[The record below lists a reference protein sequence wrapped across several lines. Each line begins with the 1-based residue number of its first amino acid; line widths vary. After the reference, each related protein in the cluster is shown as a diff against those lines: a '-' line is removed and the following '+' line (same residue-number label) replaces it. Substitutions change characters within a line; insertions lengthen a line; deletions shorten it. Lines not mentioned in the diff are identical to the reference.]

1 MKKLYELLLANKSL
15 EAGFEAFIAPELFT
29 NHEDFAS
36 FGLSVDLVEKYKN
49 LVRFRPNIK
58 CVFEV
63 TNDINDVQIAPF
75 AAGTCLYGETI
86 GGVEVVVQS
95 LNIVPFTKNSTK
107 RWVAAY
113 TNATSYTAPP
123 VAVWIYGIDLTSIYC
138 RSPRLK
144 YVFMKDL
151 STIKD
156 LPYSA
161 FDGCSSLT
169 GNVTFPN
176 NLLSIG
182 YRAFA
187 GCSSIYGE
195 LNFPAT
201 INSISSAD
209 GWYLIFQGCVGITSA
224 VINNDTVQSAAGLL
238 SGLTGLQ
245 SVQFFDGGTLIGDS
259 FMNGCLNVKTPLTIP
274 NSVTSIGSSAF
285 NGCTGFTG
293 SLTIPNSV
301 TTIGGRAFQDCT
313 GFDGSL
319 TISNSVTTIGGRAFQ
334 DCTGFTGALTIPN
347 SVTSI
352 DSFAFSGCS
361 GFDGSLTIPN
371 SVTTIDNNAF
381 YGCTGFTGAL
391 TIPNSVTTIGGSAF
405 YGCTGFDGA
414 LTIPNSVTTIGSSAF
429 QRCTGFTGAL
439 TIPNSVT
446 TIGIGAFYGCSGF
459 TGALTIPNSV
469 TTIGRDAFNS
479 INITS
484 LTVKGTLLE
493 LASGA
498 FSRCKFL
505 ISATF
510 ESVTPP
516 NTVGSEV
523 FRHLDAF
530 PIYVPASSVDD
541 YKEKFTEYVNQIT
554 GQ

>member
-123 VAVWIYGIDLTSIYC
+123 VAVWIYGIDLTSIRC
-138 RSPRLK
+138 NSPRLK

-156 LPYSA
+156 LPNAA
-161 FDGCSSLT
+161 FGECSSLT

-182 YRAFA
+182 YRAFQ

-201 INSISSAD
+201 INSISNSANV
-209 GWYLIFQGCVGITSA
+209 WYLIFQGCVGITSA

-274 NSVTSIGSSAF
+274 NSVTSIGSYAFQGCTGFDGSLTIPNSVTTIGNSAF
-285 NGCTGFTG
+285 QGCSGFTGALTIPNSVTTIGGYAFQDCTGFTG

-301 TTIGGRAFQDCT
+301 TTIGDRAFQ
-313 GFDGSL
+313 
-319 TISNSVTTIGGRAFQ
+319 
-334 DCTGFTGALTIPN
+334 
-347 SVTSI
+347 
-352 DSFAFSGCS
+352 
-361 GFDGSLTIPN
+361 
-371 SVTTIDNNAF
+371 
-381 YGCTGFTGAL
+381 GCTGFTGAL
-391 TIPNSVTTIGGSAF
+391 TIPNSVTTIGDRAF
-405 YGCTGFDGA
+405 
-414 LTIPNSVTTIGSSAF
+414 
-429 QRCTGFTGAL
+429 
-439 TIPNSVT
+439 
-446 TIGIGAFYGCSGF
+446 
-459 TGALTIPNSV
+459 
-469 TTIGRDAFNS
+469 RD

-498 FSRCKFL
+498 FFRCKFL

-516 NTVGSEV
+516 NTVGSQV
-523 FRHLDAF
+523 FALIPAF